1 MVFQDLTG
9 TVVPTPGIVTRTFTV
24 QYSSYRTKGSGSSFS
39 VSYVSGSRPAVG
51 DIINLPGGYTSYGNT
66 VTVTAIELGTA
77 SGDIYYLST
86 GIYSGGIIVG
96 YSAVFNLSF
105 SRSESYS
112 ALTLASYNSL
122 PESSY
127 SLGAYYNPSARYRP
141 LSNTVYYKPLGAS
154 TASVQTLNL
163 NLYSQYTNFQI
174 SNDLT
179 GAYVGNILHMIEQR
193 AAAVYNY
200 DILSTLETYP
210 VYFENGIETK
220 ISSSL
225 PPRNTSLSPTESG
238 TVNYYTVTK
247 VLNSTNTVIGTE
259 STRVNYVTGG
269 TVEVELKA
277 TSLTTSSGT
286 ATLKYAPQP
295 APPFAQG
302 STIVLTG
309 FDPLVTSTNV
319 TINRSF
325 TVLTCTTTQLTFSIT
340 GAYNDNKLGQ
350 VAAFNTKIDYILKF
364 YGNIIGQDPFR
375 LKSEHRLSLVQANGP
390 PRVNATINTITVP
403 VTLDG
408 SLILPNAASGGTT
421 NYLDSYLICRS
432 NKSLQLTSTAYSQ
445 YPPLIFAGYNTASEG
460 FLTTA
465 ITLSRTMSSDY
476 RYGIRM
482 VQNSTNFD
490 VYTEQLPNGGDTR
503 GSFIPAR
510 GQTLRIYTGVFGY
523 DFTATVT
530 ACSYVSV
537 SNNPYFSITMSSAWP
552 HPTNYY
558 SETAFTFTKT
568 YTKYNI
574 DPETSVYPS
583 PDPYG
588 GTQLRSI
595 PILGDAYSYWI
606 ASENRWLSS
615 GFFTVSPQYTVK
627 KLDGTLI
634 GVFSDTSLIES
645 ITIATDAQA
654 SDYLFTSTAPDGYDS
669 TTQGFG
675 TNNNNTAWKNN
686 YPTGG
691 IGSWF
696 LNPSYGSLAISSAKP
711 NFKVAKVRRDKL
723 MEFYYTYGPC
733 IIEIR
738 ADILIR
744 TITAASSQAQIHP
757 YNLESVF
764 NVTPITGFIATEYT
778 SDTYSDIIRFKI
790 QETVVPIN
798 TPPLNVIRPSSLIGF
813 STAPAD
819 YKISFSAARLTNRY
833 KDVKKVL
840 IESIN
845 TSSNYIT
852 ITKHG
857 FKQYQLV
864 RYVSNGTIA
873 TGLKDNNYYYVLV
886 RDSNTFYLAADYY
899 YNASFDLQGAID
911 ITSTG
916 STGDQYLCIDSSSYT
931 YVTNLTNI
939 TGSVISIPGGHGLNT
954 EDRIQYLAPQ
964 MNVATSKTNLVH
976 YSYYYVVKIDNYKI
990 KLADANGAPITITTT
1005 GSGVISFVKL
1015 PDVIQELS
1023 DKNAGYIGLGTDISP
1038 LNAAPTRTLSGLTGS
1053 NINVKLYADRRV
1065 GGLLSSI
1072 NIPVLT
1078 NKNSNNTVTFTNSA
1092 SLYALTE
1099 VGFLPGGAD
1108 VKHYGKPISTT
1119 NNYTQY
1125 NTNIDKLNNTASY
1138 SSTNDFQINS
1148 QTAITGSVG
1157 TLPHSIAK
1165 SAHGL
1170 TTGSPI
1176 RLATPDLI
1184 DVATAAHYNPIT
1196 KVKISSLIP
1205 GDVGS
1210 LLGTRS
1216 AHGYSTG
1223 DIVMYQAGKGTGY
1236 RDNLLD
1242 ALIPGRKYYVI
1253 VIDST
1258 WFKLANSP
1266 QEAAAN
1272 KGITFNSF
1280 GRFGTQ
1286 IVNGIDTR
1294 TATVFFKYPQ
1304 TTVASTIYS
1313 LPSYVT
1319 NNTRNPVSAVYNDT
1333 AFNKDKDTYSFR
1345 FPGPDNYSQQVY
1357 TTLTGPTLATSTF
1370 DNVDVGYLDNLSGF
1384 PKNINCYDTY
1394 YAVVVD
1400 SSNFRLAKTYANA
1413 IAGTTIPI
1421 QPATTSATVNV
1432 YTGVGQPSTLSGLS
1446 LVVDEILLG
1455 TENPLGISL
1464 GWSYNTSVSSTSA
1477 NNIDGFIIYVN
1488 KNASVGYDSANDL
1501 VYLVSYEDYYATGKY
1516 GAVIYNLPSNYTYI
1530 AIAAYR
1536 YRNSYDYR
1544 HAVTMDSSASEFQ
1557 QSRFLDRRINVPTS
1571 PTGSD
1576 GRVLKLADA
1585 GTYSTIKRFFIPNYR
1600 LSYNLSQGYDTAV
1613 STLYIDGSAGT
1624 LTLTKGG
1631 SIQTK
1636 PQFTS
1641 EGKNYDYIPYIS
1653 TTGIYKY
1660 VSSKQTINY
1669 VSDTLLPS
1677 RVRKT

>member
-24 QYSSYRTKGSGSSFS
+24 QYSSFRTKGSGTSFS
-39 VSYVSGSRPAVG
+39 VSYVSGDRPAVG
-51 DIINLPGGYTSYGNT
+51 DTITVSSAYRTYST
-66 VTVTAIELGTA
+66 VTVTAIELGTYY
-77 SGDIYYLST
+77 GDIYYLSSEIYPST
-86 GIYSGGIIVG
+86 GGYISFSQQYSI
-96 YSAVFNLSF
+96 SF

-154 TASVQTLNL
+154 AASVQPLNL

-200 DILSTLETYP
+200 DTVSTLETYP
-210 VYFENGIETK
+210 VYFENGVETRNTT
-220 ISSSL
+220 SL
-225 PPRNTSLSPTESG
+225 PPRSTDLGSTESS

-259 STRVNYVTGG
+259 STRVAY
-269 TVEVELKA
+269 
-277 TSLTTSSGT
+277 SLTSNSVAVILTATGFTVSSGT
-286 ATLKYAPQP
+286 ATLRYATQP
-295 APPFAQG
+295 TAPFAEG
-302 STIVLTG
+302 SIIKLRG
-309 FDPLVTSTNV
+309 FSPSSTSTGV
-319 TINRSF
+319 AINGTNF
-325 TVLTCTTTQLTFSIT
+325 TVLTCTTTALTFSIT
-340 GAYNDNKLGQ
+340 GTYSSSARGTFEL
-350 VAAFNTKIDYILKF
+350 AAKIDYILKL
-364 YGNIIGQDPFR
+364 YGNIIGQDPYR
-375 LKSEHRLSLVQANGP
+375 LKSEHRFSLVHTATD

-408 SLILPNAASGGTT
+408 SLILPNAASGSTT
-421 NYLDSYLICRS
+421 DYRDSYLICRS
-432 NKSLQLTSTAYSQ
+432 NKNFQLTSSTYSQ
-445 YPPLIFAGYNTASEG
+445 YPPLVFAGYNTTNG
-460 FLTTA
+460 FLTTT

-482 VQNSTNFD
+482 VQNNTNFLL
-490 VYTEQLPNGGDTR
+490 YTEQLPYGGETR
-503 GSFIPAR
+503 GSFIPAK
-510 GQTLRIYTGVFGY
+510 GQTLRIYTGTFGY

-530 ACSYVSV
+530 DCNYIAG
-537 SNNPYFSITMSSAWP
+537 NGNPYFSITMSRAWP
-552 HPTNYY
+552 NPTGNY
-558 SETAFTFTKT
+558 SETSFTFTKT

-574 DPETSVYPS
+574 DPETSVYPT
-583 PDPYG
+583 PNPYNDYN
-588 GTQLRSI
+588 QLQSI

-615 GFFTVSPQYTVK
+615 GFFTVSPEYTVK

-645 ITIATDAQA
+645 ITTATDAQA
-654 SDYLFTSTAPDGYDS
+654 SDYLFNAAARDGYDS

-675 TNNNNTAWKNN
+675 STSNNTAWKSSFPN
-686 YPTGG
+686 
-691 IGSWF
+691 SAAWF
-696 LNPSYGSLAISSAKP
+696 LNPSPGTLAINSARP

-744 TITAASSQAQIHP
+744 TITDSSSQRQIHP
-757 YNLESVF
+757 YKFESASNATAISGV
-764 NVTPITGFIATEYT
+764 IATEYT
-778 SDTYSDIIRFKI
+778 SDTYTDIIRFKL

-798 TPPLNVIRPSSLIGF
+798 TPPLNVIRPSNLIGF
-813 STAPAD
+813 STAPAN

-840 IESIN
+840 IEGISAV
-845 TSSNYIT
+845 SNYIT

-857 FKQYQLV
+857 FEQYQLV
-864 RYVSNGTIA
+864 RYVSNGTVA

-886 RDSNTFYLAADYY
+886 RDRNTFYLAADYY
-899 YNASFDLQGAID
+899 YNASFVLQGAINV
-911 ITSTG
+911 TSTG
-916 STGDQYLCIDSSSYT
+916 SPGDQYICIDSSSYT
-931 YVTNLTNI
+931 YVTNLSNI
-939 TGSVISIPGGHGLNT
+939 ASSVINIPGGHGLNT
-954 EDRIQYLAPQ
+954 QDRIQYLAPQ
-964 MNVATSKTNLVH
+964 MEVATSKTNLVH

-990 KLADANGAPITITTT
+990 KLADASGAPITITTT
-1005 GSGVISFVKL
+1005 GSGVIRFVKL

-1038 LNAAPTRTLSGLTGS
+1038 LNAAPTRTLSGLTGI
-1053 NINVKLYADRRV
+1053 NLNVKLYADRRA

-1078 NKNSNNTVTFTNSA
+1078 NKNSSNTVTFTNSA
-1092 SLYALTE
+1092 SLYTLTE

-1108 VKHYGKPISTT
+1108 IKHYGKPISTT

-1125 NTNIDKLNNTASY
+1125 NTDSAKLNNTASY
-1138 SSTNDFQINS
+1138 SSIIDFQINS
-1148 QTAITGSVG
+1148 QSSITGNDG
-1157 TLPHSIAK
+1157 TLPHSIAYPG
-1165 SAHGL
+1165 HGL

-1176 RLATPDLI
+1176 RLATPNLTS
-1184 DVATAAHYNPIT
+1184 VTTATHYNRIT
-1196 KVKISSLIP
+1196 KVKISSLVP

-1210 LLGTRS
+1210 LLGTQS
-1216 AHGYSTG
+1216 AHGYSNG
-1223 DIVMYQAGKGTGY
+1223 DIAMYQAGRSSTY
-1236 RDNLLD
+1236 TDNLLD
-1242 ALIPGRKYYVI
+1242 VLIPGKKYYVI

-1280 GRFGTQ
+1280 GRFGTE
-1286 IVNGIDTR
+1286 IINGIDTR
-1294 TATVFFKYPQ
+1294 TATVYFKYPQ
-1304 TTVASTIYS
+1304 TKVANTTYT
-1313 LPSYVT
+1313 LPSYAA
-1319 NNTRNPVSAVYNDT
+1319 NNSANNPVAAVYNET
-1333 AFNKDKDTYSFR
+1333 AFNKTNYRFG
-1345 FPGPDNYSQQVY
+1345 FPGPDSYSQQIY
-1357 TTLTGPTLATSTF
+1357 TTLTGSTLAISTF
-1370 DNVDVGYLDNLSGF
+1370 DNVDVGYLDNLSSF

-1400 SSNFRLAKTYANA
+1400 SSNFRLAKSYADA
-1413 IAGTTIPI
+1413 IAGTII
-1421 QPATTSATVNV
+1421 QIQRATTSSTVNV
-1432 YTGVGQPSTLSGLS
+1432 YTGIDRPDTLGSLP

-1455 TENPLGISL
+1455 TENPLAISL
-1464 GWSYNTSVSSTSA
+1464 GWDYTTSVSITSRS
-1477 NNIDGFIIYVN
+1477 NIDGFIIYVN
-1488 KNASVGYDSANDL
+1488 KNSSVGYDPANDL

-1544 HAVTMDSSASEFQ
+1544 HAVTMDTSASEFQ
-1557 QSRFLDRRINVPTS
+1557 QSRFLDRRINVPSS

-1585 GTYSTIKRFFIPNYR
+1585 GTYSTIRRFFIPNYR

-1653 TTGIYKY
+1653 TDGTYKY

-1669 VSDTLLPS
+1669 VSNTLLPN